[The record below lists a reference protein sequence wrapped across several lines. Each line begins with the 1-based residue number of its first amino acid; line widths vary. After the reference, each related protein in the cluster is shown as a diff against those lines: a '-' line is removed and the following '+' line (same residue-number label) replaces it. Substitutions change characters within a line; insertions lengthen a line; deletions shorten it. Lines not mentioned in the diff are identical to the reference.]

1 MRLLLLVPPVA
12 PILLWVVVPV
22 PARLFRIIKL
32 AEDEAD
38 GEDVVVPAS
47 PSSLGVF
54 SREIRKGGT

>member
-1 MRLLLLVPPVA
+1 MRLLVPPVA
-12 PILLWVVVPV
+12 LTRLWVVTPV

-38 GEDVVVPAS
+38 GEDVNVVVPAS